1 MRFGLVIISL
11 YELAEPEDV
20 SEAPPEQDIGRRAER
35 HCGGDADRVVHHR
48 NVRRRWSFDFSLL
61 WNYILT
67 FIAYA
72 IIFFCNIRNDN
83 YAYRG
88 ILLFVFFMAFD
99 QLMEVFYG
107 GAALG
112 LMFNVENPIS
122 IVLSVFYLL
131 FVLSEAVVG
140 FMLYYNITKY
150 MMNPVASFKKV
161 RLLAIVYSALLFI
174 AISFSIAIFSVILLP
189 SYTPAQV
196 GLAVTLLLL
205 SPISEVV
212 MSVAIIFT
220 LERLRRV

>member
-1 MRFGLVIISL
+1 MNLQNLKMYLKHRRNKILAVGLSGIAVAMLIASFIDMS
-11 YELAEPEDV
+11 A
-20 SEAPPEQDIGRRAER
+20 
-35 HCGGDADRVVHHR
+35 GG
-48 NVRRRWSFDFSLL
+48 WGFDFSLV

-99 QLMEVFYG
+99 QLMEVFFG
-107 GAALG
+107 GTTLG
-112 LMFNVENPIS
+112 LMFNVDNPIS

-150 MMNPVASFKKV
+150 MVNPVASFKKV
-161 RLLAIVYSALLFI
+161 RALAIAYSALLFI
-174 AISFSIAIFSVILLP
+174 AICFSFAIFSVILLP
-189 SYTPAQV
+189 SYPPAQV

>member
-1 MRFGLVIISL
+1 MNLQNLKMYLKHRRNKILAVGLSGIAVAMLIASFIIDMS
-11 YELAEPEDV
+11 A
-20 SEAPPEQDIGRRAER
+20 
-35 HCGGDADRVVHHR
+35 GGWA
-48 NVRRRWSFDFSLL
+48 FDFSLL

-161 RLLAIVYSALLFI
+161 RLLAIVYSALLII

>member
-1 MRFGLVIISL
+1 MNLQNLKMYLKHRRNKILAVGLSGIAVAMLIASFIIDMS
-11 YELAEPEDV
+11 A
-20 SEAPPEQDIGRRAER
+20 
-35 HCGGDADRVVHHR
+35 GGWA
-48 NVRRRWSFDFSLL
+48 FDFSLL

-107 GAALG
+107 GATLG

-189 SYTPAQV
+189 SYTPAQI

>member
-1 MRFGLVIISL
+1 MNLQNLKMYLKHRRNKILAVGLSGIAVAMLIASFIIDMS
-11 YELAEPEDV
+11 A
-20 SEAPPEQDIGRRAER
+20 
-35 HCGGDADRVVHHR
+35 GGWA
-48 NVRRRWSFDFSLL
+48 FDFSLL

-112 LMFNVENPIS
+112 LMFNVENPVS

-150 MMNPVASFKKV
+150 MMNPMASFKKV

-189 SYTPAQV
+189 SYTPAQI

>member
-1 MRFGLVIISL
+1 MNLQNLKMYLKHRRNKILAVGLSGIAVAMLIASFIIDMS
-11 YELAEPEDV
+11 A
-20 SEAPPEQDIGRRAER
+20 
-35 HCGGDADRVVHHR
+35 GGWA
-48 NVRRRWSFDFSLL
+48 FDFSLL

-112 LMFNVENPIS
+112 LMFNVENPVS

-140 FMLYYNITKY
+140 FMLYYSITKY
-150 MMNPVASFKKV
+150 MMNPMASFKKV

-189 SYTPAQV
+189 SYTPAQI

>member
-1 MRFGLVIISL
+1 MNLQNLKMYLKHRRNKILAVGLSGIAVAMLIASFIIEMS
-11 YELAEPEDV
+11 A
-20 SEAPPEQDIGRRAER
+20 
-35 HCGGDADRVVHHR
+35 GG
-48 NVRRRWSFDFSLL
+48 WSFDFSLL

-107 GAALG
+107 GATLG

-161 RLLAIVYSALLFI
+161 RLLAIVYSALLII

>member
-1 MRFGLVIISL
+1 MNLQNLKMYLKHRRNKILAVGLSGIAVAMLIASFIIEMS
-11 YELAEPEDV
+11 A
-20 SEAPPEQDIGRRAER
+20 
-35 HCGGDADRVVHHR
+35 GG
-48 NVRRRWSFDFSLL
+48 WSFDFSLL

>member
-1 MRFGLVIISL
+1 MNLQNLKMYLKHRRNKILAVGLSGIAVAMLIASFIIDMS
-11 YELAEPEDV
+11 A
-20 SEAPPEQDIGRRAER
+20 
-35 HCGGDADRVVHHR
+35 GGWA
-48 NVRRRWSFDFSLL
+48 FDFSLL

>member
-1 MRFGLVIISL
+1 MNLQNLKMYLKHRRNKILAVGLSGIAVAMLIASFIIDMS
-11 YELAEPEDV
+11 A
-20 SEAPPEQDIGRRAER
+20 
-35 HCGGDADRVVHHR
+35 GGWA
-48 NVRRRWSFDFSLL
+48 FDFSLL

-107 GAALG
+107 GATLG

-150 MMNPVASFKKV
+150 MMNPMASFKKV

-189 SYTPAQV
+189 SYTPAQI

>member
-1 MRFGLVIISL
+1 MNLQNLKMYLKHRRNKILAVGLSGIAVAMLIASFIIDMS
-11 YELAEPEDV
+11 A
-20 SEAPPEQDIGRRAER
+20 
-35 HCGGDADRVVHHR
+35 GG
-48 NVRRRWSFDFSLL
+48 WSFDFSLL

-150 MMNPVASFKKV
+150 MMNPMASFKKV

-189 SYTPAQV
+189 SYTPAQI

>member
-1 MRFGLVIISL
+1 MNLQNLKMYLKHRRNKILAVGLSGIAVAMLIASFIIEMS
-11 YELAEPEDV
+11 A
-20 SEAPPEQDIGRRAER
+20 
-35 HCGGDADRVVHHR
+35 GG
-48 NVRRRWSFDFSLL
+48 WSFDFSLL

-150 MMNPVASFKKV
+150 MMNPIASFKKV

>member
-1 MRFGLVIISL
+1 MNLQNLKMYLKHRRNKILAVGLSGIAVAMLIASFIIEMS
-11 YELAEPEDV
+11 A
-20 SEAPPEQDIGRRAER
+20 
-35 HCGGDADRVVHHR
+35 GG
-48 NVRRRWSFDFSLL
+48 WSFDFSLL

-189 SYTPAQV
+189 SYTPAKV

>member
-1 MRFGLVIISL
+1 MNLQNLKMYLKHRRNKILAVGLSGIAVAMLIASFIIEMS
-11 YELAEPEDV
+11 A
-20 SEAPPEQDIGRRAER
+20 
-35 HCGGDADRVVHHR
+35 GGWA
-48 NVRRRWSFDFSLL
+48 FDFSLL

-189 SYTPAQV
+189 SYTPAQI

>member
-1 MRFGLVIISL
+1 MNLQNLKIYLKHRRNKILAVGLSGIAVAMLIASFIIDMS
-11 YELAEPEDV
+11 A
-20 SEAPPEQDIGRRAER
+20 
-35 HCGGDADRVVHHR
+35 GGWA
-48 NVRRRWSFDFSLL
+48 FDFSLL

-107 GAALG
+107 GATLG

-189 SYTPAQV
+189 SYTPAQI

>member
-1 MRFGLVIISL
+1 MNLQNLKMYLKHRRNKILAVGLSGIAVAMLIASFIIEMS
-11 YELAEPEDV
+11 A
-20 SEAPPEQDIGRRAER
+20 
-35 HCGGDADRVVHHR
+35 GGWA
-48 NVRRRWSFDFSLL
+48 FDFSLL

-150 MMNPVASFKKV
+150 MMNPMASFKKV

-189 SYTPAQV
+189 SYTPAQI

>member
-1 MRFGLVIISL
+1 MNLQNLKIYLKHRRNKILAVGLSGIAVAMLIASFIIDMS
-11 YELAEPEDV
+11 A
-20 SEAPPEQDIGRRAER
+20 
-35 HCGGDADRVVHHR
+35 GGWA
-48 NVRRRWSFDFSLL
+48 FDFSLL

-107 GAALG
+107 GATLG

-150 MMNPVASFKKV
+150 MMNPMASFKKV

-189 SYTPAQV
+189 SYTPAQI

>member
-1 MRFGLVIISL
+1 MNLQNLKMYLKHRRNKILAVGLSGIAVAMLIASFIIEMS
-11 YELAEPEDV
+11 A
-20 SEAPPEQDIGRRAER
+20 
-35 HCGGDADRVVHHR
+35 GG
-48 NVRRRWSFDFSLL
+48 WSFDFSLL

-140 FMLYYNITKY
+140 FALYYNITKY
-150 MMNPVASFKKV
+150 MMSPLASYKKV
-161 RLLAIVYSALLFI
+161 RTLAIVYSVLLLI
-174 AISFSIAIFSVILLP
+174 AISFSIAIFSIILLP
-189 SYTPAQV
+189 SYSPAQV

-212 MSVAIIFT
+212 MSAAIIFT

>member
-1 MRFGLVIISL
+1 MNLQNLKMYLKHRRNKILAVGLSGIAVAMLIASFIIDMS
-11 YELAEPEDV
+11 A
-20 SEAPPEQDIGRRAER
+20 
-35 HCGGDADRVVHHR
+35 GGWA
-48 NVRRRWSFDFSLL
+48 FDFSLL

-83 YAYRG
+83 YAHRG

-107 GAALG
+107 GATLG

-131 FVLSEAVVG
+131 FVLLEAVVG

-189 SYTPAQV
+189 SYTPAQI

>member
-1 MRFGLVIISL
+1 MNLQNLKMYLKHRRNKILAVGLSGIAVAMLIASFIIEMS
-11 YELAEPEDV
+11 A
-20 SEAPPEQDIGRRAER
+20 
-35 HCGGDADRVVHHR
+35 GG
-48 NVRRRWSFDFSLL
+48 WSFDFSLL

-140 FMLYYNITKY
+140 FTLYYNITKY

-189 SYTPAQV
+189 SYNPAQV

>member
-1 MRFGLVIISL
+1 MNLQNLKMYLTHRRNKILAVGLSGIAVAMLIASFIIDMS
-11 YELAEPEDV
+11 A
-20 SEAPPEQDIGRRAER
+20 
-35 HCGGDADRVVHHR
+35 GGWA
-48 NVRRRWSFDFSLL
+48 FDFSLL

-107 GAALG
+107 GATLG
-112 LMFNVENPIS
+112 LMFNVENPVS
-122 IVLSVFYLL
+122 IVLSVFCLL

-150 MMNPVASFKKV
+150 MMNPMASFKKV

-189 SYTPAQV
+189 SYTPAQI

>member
-1 MRFGLVIISL
+1 MNLQNLKMYLKHRRNKILAVGLSGIAVAMLIASFIIEMS
-11 YELAEPEDV
+11 A
-20 SEAPPEQDIGRRAER
+20 
-35 HCGGDADRVVHHR
+35 GG
-48 NVRRRWSFDFSLL
+48 WSFDFSLL

-88 ILLFVFFMAFD
+88 ILLFVFFLAFD
-99 QLMEVFYG
+99 QLMEVFFG

-161 RLLAIVYSALLFI
+161 RLLAIVYSALLII

>member
-1 MRFGLVIISL
+1 MNLQNLKMYLKHRRNKILAVGLSGIAVAMLIASFIIEMS
-11 YELAEPEDV
+11 A
-20 SEAPPEQDIGRRAER
+20 
-35 HCGGDADRVVHHR
+35 GG
-48 NVRRRWSFDFSLL
+48 WSFDFSLL

-161 RLLAIVYSALLFI
+161 RLLAIVYSALLII

>member
-1 MRFGLVIISL
+1 MNLQNLKMYLKHRRNKILAVGLSGIAVAMLIASFIIEMS
-11 YELAEPEDV
+11 A
-20 SEAPPEQDIGRRAER
+20 
-35 HCGGDADRVVHHR
+35 GG
-48 NVRRRWSFDFSLL
+48 WSFDFSLL

-189 SYTPAQV
+189 SYTPAQI

>member
-1 MRFGLVIISL
+1 MNLQNLKMYLKHRRNKILAVGLSGIAVAMLIASFIIEMS
-11 YELAEPEDV
+11 A
-20 SEAPPEQDIGRRAER
+20 
-35 HCGGDADRVVHHR
+35 GG
-48 NVRRRWSFDFSLL
+48 WSFDFSLL

-72 IIFFCNIRNDN
+72 IILFCNIRNDN

-150 MMNPVASFKKV
+150 MMNPIASFKKV

>member
-1 MRFGLVIISL
+1 MNLQNLKMYLKHRRNKILAVGLSGIAVAMLIASFIIEMS
-11 YELAEPEDV
+11 A
-20 SEAPPEQDIGRRAER
+20 
-35 HCGGDADRVVHHR
+35 GG
-48 NVRRRWSFDFSLL
+48 WSFDFSLL

-140 FMLYYNITKY
+140 FVLYYNITKY

-189 SYTPAQV
+189 SYTPAQI

>member
-1 MRFGLVIISL
+1 MNLQNLKMYLKHRRNKILAVGLSGIAVAMLIASFIIEMS
-11 YELAEPEDV
+11 A
-20 SEAPPEQDIGRRAER
+20 
-35 HCGGDADRVVHHR
+35 GG
-48 NVRRRWSFDFSLL
+48 WSFDFSLL

-174 AISFSIAIFSVILLP
+174 AISFSITIFSVILLP
-189 SYTPAQV
+189 SYTPAQI

>member
-1 MRFGLVIISL
+1 MNLQNLKMYLKHRRNKILAVGLSGIAVAMLIASFIIDMS
-11 YELAEPEDV
+11 A
-20 SEAPPEQDIGRRAER
+20 
-35 HCGGDADRVVHHR
+35 GGWA
-48 NVRRRWSFDFSLL
+48 FDFSLL

-189 SYTPAQV
+189 SYTPAQI

-220 LERLRRV
+220 LERLRRVS

>member
-1 MRFGLVIISL
+1 MNLQNLKMYLKHRRNKILAVGLSGIAVAMLIASFIIDMS
-11 YELAEPEDV
+11 A
-20 SEAPPEQDIGRRAER
+20 
-35 HCGGDADRVVHHR
+35 GGWA
-48 NVRRRWSFDFSLL
+48 FDFSLL

-107 GAALG
+107 GATLG
-112 LMFNVENPIS
+112 LMFNVENPVS

-189 SYTPAQV
+189 SYTPAQI

>member
-1 MRFGLVIISL
+1 MNLQNLKMYLKHRRNKILAVGLSGIAVAMLIASFIIDMS
-11 YELAEPEDV
+11 A
-20 SEAPPEQDIGRRAER
+20 
-35 HCGGDADRVVHHR
+35 GGWA
-48 NVRRRWSFDFSLL
+48 FDFSLL

-189 SYTPAQV
+189 SYTPAQI

>member
-1 MRFGLVIISL
+1 MNLQNLKMYLKHRRNKILAVGLSGIAVAMLIASFIIDMS
-11 YELAEPEDV
+11 A
-20 SEAPPEQDIGRRAER
+20 
-35 HCGGDADRVVHHR
+35 GGWA
-48 NVRRRWSFDFSLL
+48 FDFSLL

-107 GAALG
+107 GATLG

-189 SYTPAQV
+189 SYTPAEV

>member
-1 MRFGLVIISL
+1 MNLQNLKMYLKHRRNKILAVGLSGIAVAMLIASFIIEMS
-11 YELAEPEDV
+11 A
-20 SEAPPEQDIGRRAER
+20 
-35 HCGGDADRVVHHR
+35 GG
-48 NVRRRWSFDFSLL
+48 WSFDFSLL

-189 SYTPAQV
+189 SYSPAQV

>member
-1 MRFGLVIISL
+1 MNLQNLKMYLKHRRNKILAVGLSGIAVAMLIASFIIDMS
-11 YELAEPEDV
+11 A
-20 SEAPPEQDIGRRAER
+20 
-35 HCGGDADRVVHHR
+35 GGWA
-48 NVRRRWSFDFSLL
+48 FDFSLV

-99 QLMEVFYG
+99 QLMAVFFG
-107 GAALG
+107 GTTLG
-112 LMFNVENPIS
+112 LMFNVDNPIS

-150 MMNPVASFKKV
+150 MMNPMASFKKV

-189 SYTPAQV
+189 SYTPAQI

>member
-1 MRFGLVIISL
+1 MNLQNLKMYLKHRRNKILAVGLSGIAVAMLIASFIIEMS
-11 YELAEPEDV
+11 A
-20 SEAPPEQDIGRRAER
+20 
-35 HCGGDADRVVHHR
+35 GG
-48 NVRRRWSFDFSLL
+48 WSFDFSLL

-131 FVLSEAVVG
+131 FVLAEAAVG

-189 SYTPAQV
+189 SYTPAQI

>member
-1 MRFGLVIISL
+1 MNLQNLKMYLKHRRNKILAVGLSGIAVAMLIASFIIEMS
-11 YELAEPEDV
+11 A
-20 SEAPPEQDIGRRAER
+20 
-35 HCGGDADRVVHHR
+35 GG
-48 NVRRRWSFDFSLL
+48 WSFDFSLL

-161 RLLAIVYSALLFI
+161 RLLAVVYSALLFI

>member
-1 MRFGLVIISL
+1 MNLQNLKMYLKHRRNKILAVGLSGIAVAMLIASFIIDMS
-11 YELAEPEDV
+11 A
-20 SEAPPEQDIGRRAER
+20 
-35 HCGGDADRVVHHR
+35 GG
-48 NVRRRWSFDFSLL
+48 WSFDFSLL

-107 GAALG
+107 GATLG
-112 LMFNVENPIS
+112 LMFNVENPVS

-161 RLLAIVYSALLFI
+161 RLLAIVYSALLFV

-189 SYTPAQV
+189 SYTPAQI

>member
-1 MRFGLVIISL
+1 MNLQNLKMYLKHRRNKILAVGLSGIAVAMLIASFIIDMS
-11 YELAEPEDV
+11 A
-20 SEAPPEQDIGRRAER
+20 
-35 HCGGDADRVVHHR
+35 GG
-48 NVRRRWSFDFSLL
+48 WGFDFSLV

-99 QLMEVFYG
+99 QLMEVFFG
-107 GAALG
+107 GATLG
-112 LMFNVENPIS
+112 LMFNVDNPIS

-150 MMNPVASFKKV
+150 MVNPVASFKKV
-161 RLLAIVYSALLFI
+161 RALAIAYSALLFI
-174 AISFSIAIFSVILLP
+174 AICFSFAIFSVILLP
-189 SYTPAQV
+189 SYSPAQV